1 MITKEVTVSSGRNDV
16 DSCGS
21 LVKYDK
27 KNNFQTKTDSDTDE
41 VDGESLAVLSTSMSI
56 MSNRG

>member
-1 MITKEVTVSSGRNDV
+1 M

-21 LVKYDK
+21 LAKYDLK

-41 VDGESLAVLSTSMSI
+41 VDGESLAVLSTSMSM